1 LFRSAVR
8 RVLEY
13 IDWITIE
20 PVVEEMTDDVI
31 INVRM
36 ALQRIKEKKLL
47 TLKVFKC
54 MQNLHYIE
62 FIYLYLHYIGMK
74 EIRILQYNY

>member
-13 IDWITIE
+13 MDWITIE

-36 ALQRIKEKKLL
+36 ALQRVKEKKLL

-54 MQNLHYIE
+54 MQNLHYIGNE
-62 FIYLYLHYIGMK
+62 RNKDFAV
-74 EIRILQYNY
+74 

>member
-1 LFRSAVR
+1 VR

-20 PVVEEMTDDVI
+20 PVVEEMTDDVT

-54 MQNLHYIE
+54 MQNLHCS
-62 FIYLYLHYIGMK
+62 LSSLGMK
-74 EIRILQYNY
+74 KIRILRRNY